1 MKSTELKGEKGTK
14 SQMAPG
20 FVSTLACG
28 EREREK
34 RIYLLDCGSCLT
46 WHGKSAGRISVTL
59 THVPGPL
66 RSSYLRR
73 L

>member
-20 FVSTLACG
+20 LVSTLACG
-28 EREREK
+28 RERDK
-34 RIYLLDCGSCLT
+34 GIYLFDCGSYLT
-46 WHGKSAGRISVTL
+46 WHAKSAGRISVTL